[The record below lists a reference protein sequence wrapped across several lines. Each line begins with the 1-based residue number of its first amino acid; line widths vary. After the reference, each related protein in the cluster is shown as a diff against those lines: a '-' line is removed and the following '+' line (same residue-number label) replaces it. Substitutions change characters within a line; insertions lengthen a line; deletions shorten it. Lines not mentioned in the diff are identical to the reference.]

1 MDPDVMG
8 IVNKL
13 SEVFFFF
20 FFLKYLL
27 SGISL
32 VERAVVSGTIN
43 ILLRRL
49 CLLNKT
55 TEILWT
61 GGLSALS

>member
-13 SEVFFFF
+13 SEVFFF